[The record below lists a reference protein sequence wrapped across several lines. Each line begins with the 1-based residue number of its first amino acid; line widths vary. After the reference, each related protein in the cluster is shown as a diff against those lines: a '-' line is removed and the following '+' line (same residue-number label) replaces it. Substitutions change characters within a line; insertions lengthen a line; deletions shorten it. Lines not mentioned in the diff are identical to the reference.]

1 MKSMRL
7 LQLCLA
13 VGFVKV
19 SNGLADPSAYF
30 GGTNHD
36 VYVDWIT
43 NDLMVGRSNSRYPHS
58 FFLSSAADASLGV
71 AVHYRLD
78 AEKNFLHLALA
89 ARAHGWLS
97 FGLSENGGMS
107 GSDLL
112 IYEAANSDVVI
123 DAYVLEERQ
132 PIVDDCASNWILQ
145 SSKQEAFDDGFI
157 MIEVSRALD
166 TGDLQDHRVFNDT
179 EFVIAPHRV
188 IAAWGDEPT
197 YGYHGLVNRAR
208 SSIRWFGDSPS
219 VQKSFSNRMAKDA
232 DAWFELRSNNHA
244 VKPKTEYAEFFFDY
258 DDLNGMGVP
267 SDIDSMSMIAFEAI
281 IDPRAANHVQ

>member
-1 MKSMRL
+1 
-7 LQLCLA
+7 
-13 VGFVKV
+13 
-19 SNGLADPSAYF
+19 
-30 GGTNHD
+30 
-36 VYVDWIT
+36 
-43 NDLMVGRSNSRYPHS
+43 
-58 FFLSSAADASLGV
+58 
-71 AVHYRLD
+71 
-78 AEKNFLHLALA
+78 
-89 ARAHGWLS
+89 
-97 FGLSENGGMS
+97 MS

-112 IYEAANSDVVI
+112 VYEAANSDVVI

-179 EFVIAPHRV
+179 EFVVAPHRV
-188 IAAWGDEPT
+188 IAPWGDEPT

-219 VQKSFSNRMAKDA
+219 VQKSFSNRMEKDA

-244 VKPKTEYAEFFFDY
+244 VKPKTEYAEFF
-258 DDLNGMGVP
+258 LTTM
-267 SDIDSMSMIAFEAI
+267 ISMEWGFLPILT
-281 IDPRAANHVQ
+281 PCQ